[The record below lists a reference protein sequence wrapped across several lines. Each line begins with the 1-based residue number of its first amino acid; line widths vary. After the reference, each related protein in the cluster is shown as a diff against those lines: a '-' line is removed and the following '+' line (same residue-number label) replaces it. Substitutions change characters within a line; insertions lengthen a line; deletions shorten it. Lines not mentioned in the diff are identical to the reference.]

1 MLLSFIS
8 ITDLAIRREG
18 KKEETTSFC
27 SHLLVRSTIE
37 MYKMTILKTESN
49 LVNQNENFLTEET
62 KMRTTSNF
70 KKQQCNLIKV
80 VICRM

>member
-8 ITDLAIRREG
+8 ITDLAIWREG

-27 SHLLVRSTIE
+27 SHLSVRSKIK

-80 VICRM
+80 VTYRM

>member
-1 MLLSFIS
+1 
-8 ITDLAIRREG
+8 
-18 KKEETTSFC
+18 
-27 SHLLVRSTIE
+27 

-80 VICRM
+80 VTYRM